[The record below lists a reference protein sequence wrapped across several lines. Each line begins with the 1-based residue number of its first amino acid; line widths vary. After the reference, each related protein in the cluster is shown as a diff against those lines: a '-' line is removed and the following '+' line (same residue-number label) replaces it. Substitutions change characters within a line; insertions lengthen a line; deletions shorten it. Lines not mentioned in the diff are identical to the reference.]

1 MGTFSLSS
9 DRRNALLARR
19 VIFWQI
25 VAMTAIEEAR
35 TVTAKLSPAERRSL
49 FEWLATEPMELAP
62 GIYSTPGVSG
72 GDACVGGTRIAVWV
86 LESYR
91 RGGMS
96 ERDLLA
102 AYPMLSLQNLAH
114 AWAYAG
120 SHPEEIDRLIR
131 ENESGEGD

>member
-1 MGTFSLSS
+1 
-9 DRRNALLARR
+9 
-19 VIFWQI
+19 
-25 VAMTAIEEAR
+25 MTAIEEAR

-62 GIYSTPGVSG
+62 GIYSTPGVGG

-96 ERDLLA
+96 DRDVLA
-102 AYPMLSLQNLAH
+102 AYPMLTLQDLAR
-114 AWAYAG
+114 AWAYAD
-120 SHPEEIDRLIR
+120 SRPEEMDRLIR
-131 ENESGEGD
+131 ENETGEED